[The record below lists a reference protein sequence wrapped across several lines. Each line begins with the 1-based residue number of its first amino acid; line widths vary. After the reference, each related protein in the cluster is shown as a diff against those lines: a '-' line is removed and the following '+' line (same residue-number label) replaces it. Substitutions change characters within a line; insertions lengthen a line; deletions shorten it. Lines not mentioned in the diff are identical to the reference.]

1 MKNHMEKDS
10 VTAQGTQQ
18 TPSIRKAWWLALL
31 FSLAIPV
38 CVLVFFLVAP
48 HWLNAKIR
56 QEIAHDLREAR
67 DLTPQAQAR
76 QIALFSKLDF
86 NRICLEKPQQYTGL
100 EEMFERSG
108 TAGNFRRLRWGLY
121 GSGALLVA
129 LVASLGSVLWLN
141 RRARQNPGRLISSFR
156 LGWRLSMGTALLE
169 LLLLVPLLSYAL
181 FEFSVLLMEQFFVKL
196 LIILISA
203 GGYALWFSI
212 KILLKHVPLEFEE
225 TLARE
230 VTPAEAP
237 ALWAA
242 VREAAQRLQTAPPDH
257 IIIGMQLN
265 FYVTE
270 MNVKLAS
277 GEMRGRTLFL
287 SHPLIKYLSETETL
301 SVVGHELGHFIGED
315 TRIGREFHPMKFKA
329 NATMATLHGAGWTGW
344 TSLQLLRFFTICF
357 AETEQAASRRREFLA
372 DQHSAAL
379 TSAETVA
386 RALIR
391 VDVFSA
397 AFEIALEEAVRNQGC
412 SPLEAPLRAVV
423 ANRLIPEKAF
433 WKNLFQ
439 ARQAHP
445 LDSHPSLQARL
456 DALNQKVSAEQ
467 AKSIALIDEPS
478 AFEQWL
484 GQADGL
490 FAEVSNS
497 AQAAVRQMQHQTEV
511 VKADARTESGRTLL
525 EAHFPE
531 TRWNAKY
538 PIEAVV
544 WLVLGGLALAGA
556 FGDLVIEW
564 HFNPFIYIAGPLGA
578 VFLLKGASVWKHHK
592 NAALI
597 LDSQGLRYTAWVRA
611 LAFEDVESISA
622 VRAAQGL
629 IMVLGLKKAQQ
640 PIWKYS
646 LPIPRKTVT
655 FRLSRLEGDSLA
667 IIQTVASYLTRQLA
681 PKNVR
686 R

>member
-1 MKNHMEKDS
+1 MEEDS
-10 VTAQGTQQ
+10 VTTQE
-18 TPSIRKAWWLALL
+18 TREIPSIRKDWWLALL

-56 QEIAHDLREAR
+56 QEIAHDFRAAR
-67 DLTPQAQAR
+67 DLTPQEQAR
-76 QIALFSKLDF
+76 QIALFTKLDF
-86 NRICLEKPQQYTGL
+86 NRICLEKPQEYTAL

-108 TAGNFRRLRWGLY
+108 TAENFRRLRWGLD
-121 GSGALLVA
+121 GSSALLVA
-129 LVASLGSVLWLN
+129 LAVSLGSVLWLN

-156 LGWRLSMGTALLE
+156 IGWRLSMGTALLE

-181 FEFSVLLMEQFFVKL
+181 FEFSVLLMEQFFIKL

-212 KILLKHVPLEFEE
+212 KILLKNVPLEFEE

-237 ALWAA
+237 TLWAA
-242 VREAAQRLQTAPPDH
+242 VREAARQLQTAPPDH

-277 GEMRGRTLFL
+277 GEMHGRTLFL
-287 SHPLIKYLSETETL
+287 SHPLIKYLSEAETL
-301 SVVGHELGHFIGED
+301 SVIGHELGHFIGED

-329 NATMATLHGAGWTGW
+329 NATMATLNGAGWTGW

-372 DQHSAAL
+372 DKHSAAL
-379 TSAETVA
+379 TSTETVA

-391 VDVFSA
+391 VNVFSA
-397 AFEIALEEAVRNQGC
+397 AFEIALQDAVRNQGC
-412 SPLEAPLRAVV
+412 SPLETPLRAVV

-433 WKNLFQ
+433 WKNLFLT
-439 ARQAHP
+439 RQPHP
-445 LDSHPSLQARL
+445 LDSHPSLQARM
-456 DALNQKVSAEQ
+456 DALNQKISAEQ

-478 AFEQWL
+478 AFDRWL
-484 GQADGL
+484 AQADSL
-490 FAEVSNS
+490 FAGVSDS
-497 AQAAVRQMQHQTEV
+497 TQAAIRQMQHQTEV
-511 VKADARTESGRTLL
+511 VKADARTDSGRALL

-531 TRWNAKY
+531 IRWNAKY

-544 WLVLGGLALAGA
+544 WLVLGGLALSGA
-556 FGDLVIEW
+556 FADLVIES
-564 HFNPFIYIAGPLGA
+564 HFNLFIYIAGPLGT
-578 VFLLKGASVWKHHK
+578 VFLLKGTGVWKHHK
-592 NAALI
+592 NASLI
-597 LDSQGLRYTAWVRA
+597 LDSQGLRYTTWVRA
-611 LAFEDVESISA
+611 LAFEDVQSISA
-622 VRAAQGL
+622 VKTAQGL

-640 PIWKYS
+640 PIWIYS
-646 LPIPRKTVT
+646 FPIPRKTVT
-655 FRLSRLEGDSLA
+655 FLLSRVDGDSVA

-681 PKNVR
+681 PKNAR
-686 R
+686 